1 MYGTFLDGGHA
12 GSSSSSSSGGID
24 DEHSNEVADG

>member
-12 GSSSSSSSGGID
+12 GSSSSSGGID